1 MMSSDEVNHQ
11 TRRNQYGSTPE
22 APPIDKPTKADPTDQ
37 ALRIPPPPLDGA
49 PRAPRFPL
57 HHINNNPNAWVAS
70 NYNIVD
76 DLAQSP
82 AAMSALEVLKNCPS
96 QRKTLLSAIGAID
109 PNDSSLM
116 AFDLAQPEPHLPST
130 LAFQVSVSIRNFV
143 VHRCIIDEGA
153 STCVMPTS
161 IW

>member
-1 MMSSDEVNHQ
+1 MFDSGTHHLLMMSSDEVNLQ
-11 TRRNQYGSTPE
+11 TRRNQYGSTSE
-22 APPIDKPTKADPTDQ
+22 APPADKPTNAHPTDQ

-49 PRAPRFPL
+49 PKAPRFPL
-57 HHINNNPNAWVAS
+57 RRINNNPNARAAS

-116 AFDLAQPEPHLPST
+116 EFDLDQSEPRMPST
-130 LAFQVSVSIRNFV
+130 LAFQVSVSIRNFFRPSM
-143 VHRCIIDEGA
+143 HY
-153 STCVMPTS
+153 
-161 IW
+161 